1 MSDSKIIQS
10 FDLCGIK
17 DCQQNRYP
25 ILFVDKISEVVPGDY
40 AIGHKNF
47 SYNEWYFPSH
57 YEDDPN
63 VPGFIQVEALVQVFL
78 MTFLTMP
85 QYKGMKTSFVSID
98 RVKFRKKIIPGD
110 RLDIKA
116 SLKSFKRGLAVGSV
130 VSSVNGIDAASA
142 EFVVCIPEILD
153 AFKPDVVEVNG
164 QK

>member
-1 MSDSKIIQS
+1 MSDSRIVQS
-10 FDLCGIK
+10 FDLSGIK
-17 DCQQNRYP
+17 DCQRNRYP

-57 YEDDPN
+57 YQDDPN

-98 RVKFRKKIIPGD
+98 KAKFRKKIIPGD

-116 SLKSFKRGLAVGSV
+116 NLKSFKRGLAVGSV
-130 VSSVNGIDAASA
+130 VSSVDGIEAASA
-142 EFVVCIPEILD
+142 EFVVCIPEILC
-153 AFKPDVVEVNG
+153 AFKPDVN
-164 QK
+164 

>member
-1 MSDSKIIQS
+1 MVNNETVLS

-17 DCQQNRYP
+17 ECQQNRYP
-25 ILFVDKISEVVPGDY
+25 ILFVDIISAVVPGDY

-78 MTFLTMP
+78 MTFLTFP
-85 QYKGMKTSFVSID
+85 EYKGMKTSFVSINN
-98 RVKFRKKIIPGD
+98 VKFRKKIVPGD

-116 SLKSFKRGLAVGSV
+116 NLKSFKRGMAMGSV
-130 VSSVNGIDAASA
+130 TSSVNGIEAASA
-142 EFVVCIPEILD
+142 EFVVCIPEILQS
-153 AFKPDVVEVNG
+153 FKPSH
-164 QK
+164 